1 MQSSAIVCVLSTF
14 IYSLPGQKYG
24 SFLQILGYTMWWKKK
39 KKVKPNK
46 SLLLKAR
53 ILEFMVLLYGKN
65 GPLWFLKWKK

>member
-1 MQSSAIVCVLSTF
+1 M
-14 IYSLPGQKYG
+14 K
-24 SFLQILGYTMWWKKK
+24 KKK